1 MEELKKCSKCG
12 EILPHSAFSKN
23 ATKNDGLQ
31 TYCKLC
37 SKEITYSWRSSNP
50 DKTRLLDINKNTKQR
65 KNLTKAIIANQL
77 RIHVKELP
85 KELYQM
91 KKSAIL
97 LGREL
102 KATNT
107 SAAI

>member
-1 MEELKKCSKCG
+1 METKRCSKCG

-37 SKEITYSWRSSNP
+37 SKEIIKSWRSSNP
-50 DKTRLLDINKNTKQR
+50 DKAKLQDINKSTKQR

-102 KATNT
+102 KASQISET
-107 SAAI
+107 I